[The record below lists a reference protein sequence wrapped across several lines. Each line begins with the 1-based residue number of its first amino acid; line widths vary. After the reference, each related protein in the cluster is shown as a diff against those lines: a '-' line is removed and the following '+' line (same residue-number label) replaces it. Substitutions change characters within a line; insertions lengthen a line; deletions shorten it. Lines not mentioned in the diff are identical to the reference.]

1 MTSTILLP
9 ERAQWAPGA
18 PVGIEVRG
26 DRSPGTVR
34 VRRLGNQVA
43 EIGYL
48 GEAVITLP
56 ALDEGGYGV
65 ELERDGTVVSRTAID
80 VRADPAA
87 RMRYGFVAAYPPGGD
102 GSGIAETVR
111 RLHLTAVQCYDWAY
125 RHADLLGGGD
135 EYRDALDQPIS
146 LETVRRTVA
155 AIRGVGAA
163 ALGYAAVYAVGPAE
177 WDRWQHDA
185 LLDATGAPYAL
196 GDFLFIVDPASPD
209 WLEHFVADLVAARD
223 AVGFDGFHL
232 DQYGYPKRALRAD
245 GELVDV
251 AESFTTSIDTIRTS
265 LPNARLVFNQVNDF
279 PTWRT
284 ADAAQDAIYI
294 EPWAPQTTLGALAA
308 TVDRAR
314 ALADDRP
321 VVLAA
326 YHHVYDTAEAADAD
340 RALRLTMAVL
350 HSHGATQLLAG
361 EADRILVDPYYV
373 RNLVAA
379 DSTADVLRRWY
390 DFLVEHDEV
399 LMDPRLADVT
409 AAVAGDYNDDCD
421 VRFPSHEVGGEAA
434 ARAVYRRITGV
445 GGRLIVHLVNLV
457 GQEESGWDTAKSP
470 IPAIDGGRLRVRVTG
485 DRAPRVRVADPDGS
499 GRMDDQVVSVDGTH
513 ADIALPALRA
523 WQVVVIDLDGADEE
537 RP

>member
-1 MTSTILLP
+1 MNSTILLP

-18 PVGIEVRG
+18 PIVIEVRG
-26 DRSPGTVR
+26 DRAPGTVH
-34 VRRLGNQVA
+34 VRRLGDPVA
-43 EIGYL
+43 ALDYSGDEFM
-48 GEAVITLP
+48 TLS

-65 ELERDGTVVSRTAID
+65 EFERDGAVVARTAID
-80 VRADPAA
+80 VRADAAA

-135 EYRDALDQPIS
+135 DYRDALDQPVS
-146 LETVRRTVA
+146 LETVRRIVA
-155 AIRGVGAA
+155 AVRGVGAV
-163 ALGYAAVYAVGPAE
+163 ALGYAAVYAVGPVE
-177 WDRWQHDA
+177 WERWRHAA
-185 LLDATGAPYAL
+185 LLDATGQPHAL
-196 GDFLFIVDPASPD
+196 GDFLFIVDPAAPD
-209 WLEHFVADLVAARD
+209 WLEHFAADLVAARE

-251 AESFTTSIDTIRTS
+251 AESFTTAIDAIREV
-265 LPNARLVFNQVNDF
+265 LPTARLVFNQVNDF

-284 ADAAQDAIYI
+284 AAAAQDAIYI

-314 ALADDRP
+314 ALAGGRP

-326 YHHVYDTAEAADAD
+326 YQHVYDTAEVAEAD

-361 EADRILVDPYYV
+361 ETDRILVDPYYV
-373 RNLVAA
+373 RNHVA
-379 DSTADVLRRWY
+379 DGSTADVLQRWY

-399 LMDPRLADVT
+399 LMDPRLAEVT
-409 AAVAGDYNDDCD
+409 TAVAGEYNDDCD
-421 VRFPSHEVGGEAA
+421 VRYPGHEVGGDATA
-434 ARAVYRRITGV
+434 GTVYRRITGA
-445 GGRLIVHLVNLV
+445 GGRLVVHLVNLLD
-457 GQEESGWDTAKSP
+457 QDETGWDTPKAP
-470 IPAIDGGRLRVRVTG
+470 ITAVDGGRLRVRVTG

-499 GRMDDQVVSVDGTH
+499 GRMHDLAVSVNGTH
-513 ADIALPALRA
+513 ADVALPALQA
-523 WQVVVIDLDGADEE
+523 WQLIVIDLDGEE
-537 RP
+537 PR